1 MSPRARLALAPALLL
16 ALALGSLPLA
26 GQGAPPP
33 EIAAAQAQLAA
44 GDAKAAVATLEALL
58 AKQPQPP
65 PAARLL
71 LGDALR
77 QAGDPERAL
86 AAYLAVPPQARM
98 AHAQALFRA
107 ATLEAERGRREQ
119 ALGLVERLAAG
130 GAFDMDLL
138 RTTPELA
145 SLQNDP
151 RFAAA
156 MFSPDD
162 FANPFVEKV
171 RVIHEW
177 VGEAK
182 GDQFSWIAR
191 GIPDVDGDGAREVVT
206 SAPTH
211 GAGVQASGPGRVY
224 LYSGRTGK
232 LLWSVTGQGEEGLG
246 TGLEGAGDVDRDGA
260 ADVIAGAPGGERAYV
275 YSGRDG
281 RELRVLAPPQTEPG
295 FGGAA
300 SGVGDLNG
308 DGHADVVVG
317 SPGAPGAAG
326 AAATKGRAHVFSG
339 KDGALLLTLEGER
352 DGDGFGSIV
361 SGAAGARGAFVVVG
375 APSAGERSTG
385 RVYVYRG
392 LSRSP
397 HFVIEADET
406 GAALGAMFVSVV
418 GDVDGDGTAD
428 VSASDYTNSAKGPA
442 TGRVYVH
449 SGRDGKRLL
458 TLTGEAAGDGFGI
471 GAPQVGDVDRDGHD
485 DLILGAW
492 QHASGAPSGGKIYV
506 FSGKDGRVLRSF
518 TGRVPGE
525 TLGFDATGV
534 GDVDGD
540 GATDFLVTSSWSNV
554 RGFRS
559 GRMYVISGR

>member
-1 MSPRARLALAPALLL
+1 MSPRARLVLAPTLLL
-16 ALALGSLPLA
+16 ALALGSAPLA

-33 EIAAAQAQLAA
+33 EMAAAQAQLAA
-44 GDAKAAVATLEALL
+44 GDAKAAVATLDAFF

-71 LGDALR
+71 LADALR
-77 QAGDPERAL
+77 QAGDLERAL
-86 AAYLAVPPQARM
+86 ATYLEVPSQARM
-98 AHAQALFRA
+98 VHAQALFRA
-107 ATLEAERGRREQ
+107 ATLEAGRGRREQ

-130 GAFDMDLL
+130 GVFDMDLL

-145 SLQNDP
+145 ALQEDP

-162 FANPFVEKV
+162 FKDPFVEKV

-191 GIPDVDGDGAREVVT
+191 GIADVDGDGAREVVA

-211 GAGVQASGPGRVY
+211 GAAGQASGPGRVY

-232 LLWSVTGQGEEGLG
+232 MIWSVTGQGQEGLG

-260 ADVIAGAPGGERAYV
+260 ADVVAGAPGGERAYV

-281 RELRVLAPPQTEPG
+281 RQLRVLAPPQAEPG

-300 SGVGDLNG
+300 SGVGDQNG

-317 SPGAPGAAG
+317 SPGAPGAA
-326 AAATKGRAHVFSG
+326 ATKGRAYVFSG

-352 DGDGFGSIV
+352 HGDGFGSIV
-361 SGAAGARGAFVVVG
+361 SGTAGPRGAFVVVG

-392 LSRSP
+392 LSRSA
-397 HFVIEADET
+397 HFVIESDET
-406 GAALGAMFVSVV
+406 GAALGAMFASVV

-428 VSASDYTNSAKGPA
+428 VFASDYTNAAKGPA

-471 GAPQVGDVDRDGHD
+471 GAPEVGDVDRDGHD
-485 DLILGAW
+485 DLVLGAW

-506 FSGKDGRVLRSF
+506 FSGKDGRVLRTF

-540 GATDFLVTSSWSNV
+540 GATDYLVTSSWSNV